1 MLQEELPFV
10 ARLIRGQRVA
20 SLGTLAEGA
29 PFVSLVAYAVED
41 DLCGYLLHLS
51 DLSPHTR
58 HLRADRRATLLI
70 AEPETPATADVQ
82 TLARITLSGV
92 VDLVAKDTPEYATG
106 RERYLARHPAA
117 AMLFDFADFNL
128 YRFTADGA
136 RYVGGFARAYT
147 LTVDHL
153 RRASS
158 LLDAQPSG
166 ESHAGC

>member
-1 MLQEELPFV
+1 MLQEELPYV
-10 ARLIRGQRVA
+10 AQLIRGQRVA

-58 HLRADRRATLLI
+58 HLRVDRRAALLI
-70 AEPETPATADVQ
+70 AEPETLTTVDVQ

-92 VDLVAKDTPEYATG
+92 IDLVAKDTPAYTAG

-128 YRFTADGA
+128 YRFTAQSA

-158 LLDAQPSG
+158 LGD
-166 ESHAGC
+166 ESHTGS

>member
-1 MLQEELPFV
+1 MLHDELPLV
-10 ARLIRGQRVA
+10 ARLLRSQRVA
-20 SLGTLAEGA
+20 SLGTLADGA
-29 PFVSLVAYAVED
+29 PFVSLVAYAVDD

-58 HLRADRRATLLI
+58 HLRADLRAALLI
-70 AEPETPATADVQ
+70 AEPETAEIDDVQ
-82 TLARITLSGV
+82 TLARITLSGTIA
-92 VDLVAKDTPEYATG
+92 LVAKDAPEYATG

-128 YRFTADGA
+128 YRFTASCA

-153 RRASS
+153 RQAASAAS
-158 LLDAQPSG
+158 QG
-166 ESHAGC
+166 